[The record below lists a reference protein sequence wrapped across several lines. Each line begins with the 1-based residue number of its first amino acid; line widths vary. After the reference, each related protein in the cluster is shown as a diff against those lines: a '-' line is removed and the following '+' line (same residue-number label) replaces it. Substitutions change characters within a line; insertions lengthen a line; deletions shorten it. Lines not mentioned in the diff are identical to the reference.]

1 MNRCKAIE
9 IINQE
14 ARRLIEKEQ
23 LNRWILAERV
33 DKISK
38 IKVHTE
44 SELVG
49 FLKKGKYLLLEDD
62 MVSKNYHFAVA
73 MCLHEYLKK
82 SYSDDE
88 FFFLNKE
95 EREKFAHQLAKQ
107 QGSICKS
114 VAWSMLSSYF
124 LSEMPD
130 KEFYSTSNA
139 HCYDEEYGVESI

>member
-1 MNRCKAIE
+1 MNRYKAIE
-9 IINQE
+9 KINQE
-14 ARRLIEKEQ
+14 AKRLIEKEQ

-38 IKVHTE
+38 IRVHTE
-44 SELVG
+44 LELVS
-49 FLKKGKYLLLEDD
+49 FFKKGKYLLLEDN
-62 MVSKNYHFAVA
+62 MVSKSYHFAVA

-88 FFFLNKE
+88 FFFYNKK

-107 QGSICKS
+107 PGNICKS

-130 KEFYSTSNA
+130 KEFYTTSNA
-139 HCYDEEYGVESI
+139 HFYDEEYGVESV